1 MMETKHSA
9 AEVERVVNTAA
20 TRQKEAMKEKKNKGN
35 SASWLRDLKDIPLH
49 KDPEPYS
56 LHCLRW

>member
-1 MMETKHSA
+1 METKHSA

-35 SASWLRDLKDIPLH
+35 SAS
-49 KDPEPYS
+49 
-56 LHCLRW
+56 

>member
-1 MMETKHSA
+1 MMGTKHSA
-9 AEVERVVNTAA
+9 AEVESVVNIAG

-35 SASWLRDLKDIPLH
+35 SASWLHDLKDILLH
-49 KDPEPYS
+49 KDQEPYS